1 MHEKER
7 RSGKQHESRLVLASL
22 VMDRNPSLHTLTY
35 EVVHLLE
42 IGLDRRQSDRCT
54 ITFRVDMQARDQP
67 DLRLRDTTVAPMNMP
82 DDEASPTTTSHPH
95 QMSHH
100 TQPGD
105 HQIPILTLIRS
116 GPHRRGDTVSPGTT
130 LRNPATMNL
139 SLLVRESDPT

>member
-54 ITFRVDMQARDQP
+54 IMFRVDMQDRDQP
-67 DLRLRDTTVAPMNMP
+67 DLRLRDTTVAPTNMP
-82 DDEASPTTTSHPH
+82 DDEASPTTTNHPH

-100 TQPGD
+100 TQPED
-105 HQIPILTLIRS
+105 HQILILTLIS
-116 GPHRRGDTVSPGTT
+116 GPHRPGDTVSPGIT
-130 LRNPATMNL
+130 LRIPATTNL